1 MTSLRTRIEEILAY
15 DRPLTRTDALPV
27 WQHQVNAL
35 LDIIREQRAEA
46 AARVKDAVME
56 DYRIL
61 INDEGL
67 EDSHGA
73 LTSMMYAAINAEGAV
88 SHEPP
93 KP

>member
-46 AARVKDAVME
+46 VKAALRRME
-56 DYRIL
+56 ESSTGEYLGHQTMREL
-61 INDEGL
+61 RN
-67 EDSHGA
+67 
-73 LTSMMYAAINAEGAV
+73 AA
-88 SHEPP
+88 EPP